1 MSECICSVH
10 NRPRPLALFASF
22 LCFACD
28 CIPLLSSLHIVS
40 PHSGLFFTKLYLLYQ
55 ISCFISFQS
64 IFFLPLLLFS
74 PSTLHFISF
83 SFFPLFL
90 CFSAPLPCYCV
101 SSLHLLPLSLPSLSL
116 APLFPPPL
124 SLSLPFSSR
133 SDS

>member
-28 CIPLLSSLHIVS
+28 CIPLLSSLHVVS

-64 IFFLPLLLFS
+64 IFFFYLYCYSLLQ
-74 PSTLHFISF
+74 HCISF
-83 SFFPLFL
+83 LLASSLFL